1 MTPPAQVALQRPRS
15 AKEKIKSLRSRLAH
29 GRPISAKKKQT
40 DTGCIVWKVKRDDLV
55 LSASKH
61 KDLKRKPL
69 VCQSQLEI
77 DIGHG
82 KNNPRMSLSLYP
94 YGLFEDEKK
103 NITLLATIDH
113 KRVDLV
119 RPDLC
124 IQLSVSVMDDDGHEI
139 NQKSIKERLNMN
151 TIHIRSLLS
160 HTDLLT
166 TLQKDH
172 VELKASV
179 QTAHI

>member
-1 MTPPAQVALQRPRS
+1 
-15 AKEKIKSLRSRLAH
+15 
-29 GRPISAKKKQT
+29 
-40 DTGCIVWKVKRDDLV
+40 
-55 LSASKH
+55 
-61 KDLKRKPL
+61 
-69 VCQSQLEI
+69 
-77 DIGHG
+77 
-82 KNNPRMSLSLYP
+82 MSLSLYP